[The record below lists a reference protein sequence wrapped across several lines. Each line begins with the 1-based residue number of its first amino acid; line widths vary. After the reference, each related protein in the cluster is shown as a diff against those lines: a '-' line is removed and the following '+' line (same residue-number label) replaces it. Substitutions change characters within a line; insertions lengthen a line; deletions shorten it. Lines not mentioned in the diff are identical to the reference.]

1 MRGFVISHELFAI
14 SFAETKR
21 HPRHCLRMQNEPDDR
36 RPFALVVD
44 DDFLILMDAMN
55 ILEEAGFRPLEAHN
69 VDQAEAVLVDYA
81 DEIVL
86 LFTDVQMPGTRNGF
100 DLARLTAE
108 RWPAIGILVSSG
120 IANPNPELMPE
131 GAIFVRKPFS
141 ADVIYD
147 RLRELLPEGQR
158 PQPLSQKVREH

>member
-1 MRGFVISHELFAI
+1 MTSDL
-14 SFAETKR
+14 
-21 HPRHCLRMQNEPDDR
+21 DDR

-44 DDFLILMDAMN
+44 DDALILMNAAD
-55 ILEEAGFRPLEAHN
+55 ILSQAGFRPLEASN
-69 VDQAEAVLVDYA
+69 VDAAEILLVEYA

-108 RWPAIGILVSSG
+108 RWPAISILVSSG
-120 IANPNPELMPE
+120 LANPDPDLMPE

-141 ADVIYD
+141 AEVIID
-147 RLRELLPEGQR
+147 HLRAILPEGRLPEPLVRQVR
-158 PQPLSQKVREH
+158 PH

>member
-1 MRGFVISHELFAI
+1 MTSDL
-14 SFAETKR
+14 
-21 HPRHCLRMQNEPDDR
+21 DDR

-44 DDFLILMDAMN
+44 DDVLILMNAAD
-55 ILEEAGFRPLEAHN
+55 ILSQAGFRPLEAYN
-69 VDQAEAVLVDYA
+69 VDAAETLLTEYA

-108 RWPAIGILVSSG
+108 RWPAISIIVSSG
-120 IANPNPELMPE
+120 LANPDPDLMPE

-141 ADVIYD
+141 AEVIID
-147 RLRELLPEGQR
+147 HLQAILPEGRLPKPLARQVR
-158 PQPLSQKVREH
+158 PQ